1 MTIQA
6 RQILQQRLLMAPN
19 ITLAL
24 EILRMPALELQA
36 FLRQQ
41 AEENPLL
48 ELEEP
53 PTPEAEAPR
62 DGELSSGA
70 ASDAPAGSGEE
81 DWTPRYQDGVE
92 IEPDEDRGREPG
104 LAKTQSLHDW
114 LLMQLGC
121 MRLDADQ
128 LRLAHALVQRLNEDG
143 YLEGALEEMAAEL
156 RVEPAAMDGALRII
170 QGCDPPGVGARDVRE
185 CLQLQLAQ
193 QLSPDP
199 LAARILQE
207 HFELLTQQRFTAI
220 ARALHVSLPEVERA
234 CAALK
239 RLTPRPG
246 TAFAGDLPPS
256 VVPDLIITQRDSY
269 YDVELN
275 DDSVPHIGINRAYH
289 RMLRDPRTPE
299 EARAYLLKKFRQASW
314 VVKSIDERNAT
325 LLAIGRCLISL
336 QREFIEHGPKA
347 LKPLTQSQV
356 AALIGRHPS
365 TVSRAIAGKTLDT
378 PYGVFRLEQMF
389 ASGVPQHGSGEELS
403 DAAIK
408 SEIERL
414 VREEDAA
421 RPLSDE
427 MLARHLGERSIS
439 VARRTVAKYRT
450 SLKILP
456 AHLRKRR

>member
-1 MTIQA
+1 
-6 RQILQQRLLMAPN
+6 MAPN
-19 ITLAL
+19 VTLAL
-24 EILRMPALELQA
+24 EILRMPTLELHA
-36 FLRQQ
+36 FLHQQ

-53 PTPEAEAPR
+53 ETPETDATPVGDSGEAPAAAEHPIP
-62 DGELSSGA
+62 DTMDWAPQWQHGA
-70 ASDAPAGSGEE
+70 ESESD
-81 DWTPRYQDGVE
+81 DDPRQ
-92 IEPDEDRGREPG
+92 EPG
-104 LAKTQSLHDW
+104 VAKTQSLHDW

-121 MRLDADQ
+121 
-128 LRLAHALVQRLNEDG
+128 LRLTREQARLTQALVHRLNDDG
-143 YLEGALEEMAAEL
+143 YLEGALEELAAEL
-156 RVEPAAMDGALRII
+156 DAEPAAMEGALRVI
-170 QGCDPPGVGARDVRE
+170 QSCDPPGVGARDVRE
-185 CLQLQLAQ
+185 CMQLQLAQ
-193 QLSPDP
+193 HASPDP
-199 LAARILQE
+199 LAGRILRDY
-207 HFELLTQQRFTAI
+207 FDLLTHQRYTAI
-220 ARALHVSLPEVERA
+220 ARALGVSLPDVERA

-239 RLTPRPG
+239 RLSPRPG
-246 TAFAGDLPPS
+246 TAFAGELPPS
-256 VVPDLIITQRDSY
+256 IVPDLIIAQRDNH

-275 DDSVPHIGINRAYH
+275 DTSLPHIGINRAYH
-289 RMLRDPRTPE
+289 RMLKDPRTPE
-299 EARAYLLKKFRQASW
+299 EARAFLMKKFRQASW

-336 QREFIEHGPKA
+336 QRAFIEHGTKA

-365 TVSRAIAGKTLDT
+365 TVSRAVTGKTIDT
-378 PYGVFRLEQMF
+378 PYGVFRLEQLF
-389 ASGVPQHGSGEELS
+389 ASGVPQQGGAGEELS

-414 VREEDAA
+414 VKDEDAT

-427 MLARHLGERSIS
+427 MLARQLGQRQIA